1 MTVLSD
7 LALYHSLF
15 ALWTWNLILT
25 ASCTFCSLSHHYLMV
40 YIYLFW
46 VWVGVQGDSQRF
58 LFYVF
63 EQVEGLCLFWWVLFD
78 LLLDLG
84 LVYNLN
90 FGLLCDQWFP
100 IYHKQWSFYVYQN
113 ISNDELVVHCNTIV
127 EEEILDFIYPNF

>member
-1 MTVLSD
+1 
-7 LALYHSLF
+7 
-15 ALWTWNLILT
+15 
-25 ASCTFCSLSHHYLMV
+25 MV
-40 YIYLFW
+40 YIYLFL

-84 LVYNLN
+84 LVYKLN